1 MPRGSVPTHRGGM
14 PFNTSYARST
24 HRPIRSREL
33 WITSLVVCGLF
44 IAEDPGMIAV
54 RVWLSE
60 ASFDPWVTDLV
71 LACSMV
77 GYNYAASRYVV
88 GVAAARHLTEAMERV
103 DTARA
108 ERVIHTRNP
117 VVRAGRHAAARLNP
131 FNLVKWAGGLL
142 GRGAD
147 EAGRASA
154 RSPVRQGRGVA
165 RGPRCGE
172 RHGRPRRRPRP
183 RDIRATVVPGAIT
196 ASLPAVRRIVVRG
209 ANLVAAVVG
218 GMHDVPGLGVAASE
232 VTGAIGFAFTT
243 LTDPT
248 RPPGAC
254 TIAAVLV
261 SVVRYAVD
269 VERELGR
276 STSPTPGPATT
287 WPPPPATGE
296 TTAPTAL
303 TSARLR
309 GRVRRVPPEGLSA
322 LDVVRPAP
330 SDPGRNVAG
339 TQKGPAGAG
348 PLTCGRGGT

>member
-54 RVWLSE
+54 RVWLSD

-147 EAGRASA
+147 EAGGRVRGHRFA
-154 RSPVRQGRGVA
+154 RVGGWLEDLGAVNVM
-165 RGPRCGE
+165 G
-172 RHGRPRRRPRP
+172 
-183 RDIRATVVPGAIT
+183 VPGAGLALVT
-196 ASLPAVRRIVVRG
+196 SGRPLSRGQSLRHCLLFVGSWFAG

-254 TIAAVLV
+254 AIAAVLV

-287 WPPPPATGE
+287 WPPP
-296 TTAPTAL
+296 
-303 TSARLR
+303 ARNR
-309 GRVRRVPPEGLSA
+309 
-322 LDVVRPAP
+322 
-330 SDPGRNVAG
+330 
-339 TQKGPAGAG
+339 
-348 PLTCGRGGT
+348 